1 VGGMGQGSNYAAG
14 KGVQTM
20 PTKVEFVTG
29 TGLRSNYA
37 AGKNALIKPKKEEF
51 VLGMEQNP
59 SDAARRKG
67 CTKQARSKGL
77 CRRLGNKPLNGDGH
91 R

>member
-1 VGGMGQGSNYAAG
+1 MDVQTWLSKEECVGGMGQGSNYAAG

-37 AGKNALIKPKKEEF
+37 AGKNALITPKKEEF
-51 VLGMEQNP
+51 AWGMEQTP
-59 SDAARRKG
+59 GSWDAALKEMMY
-67 CTKQARSKGL
+67 KASSK
-77 CRRLGNKPLNGDGH
+77 
-91 R
+91 

>member
-1 VGGMGQGSNYAAG
+1 M
-14 KGVQTM
+14 
-20 PTKVEFVTG
+20 
-29 TGLRSNYA
+29 GLRSNDA

-67 CTKQARSKGL
+67 YTKRWFVEAV
-77 CRRLGNKPLNGDGH
+77 P
-91 R
+91 